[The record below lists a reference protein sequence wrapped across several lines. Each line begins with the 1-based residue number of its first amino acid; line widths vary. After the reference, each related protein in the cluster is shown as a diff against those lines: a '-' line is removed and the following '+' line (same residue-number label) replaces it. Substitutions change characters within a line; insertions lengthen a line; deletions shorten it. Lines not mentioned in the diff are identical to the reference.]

1 MNYLKSK
8 LGALF
13 LILFLLGSFSVNA
26 DSEKDCLYYFYG
38 QECIS
43 CQETNT
49 FIEKL
54 ELKHPDLQ
62 VNRLEV
68 YHNGENAKLMADYFV
83 SYKIAEPYQGVP
95 AIFIGRAYLIGNEPI
110 TTLLEGSIAEN
121 PGSVCPVLSPDE
133 KEEAFG
139 GLSGEKEP
147 RHILEILT
155 FPIVTSAA
163 IHDSFVPLGM
173 LLLLVLSSCFLVIE
187 RKDLKK
193 KSSYFIIGAL
203 LIIIGFGIKILP
215 SISSISFLADF
226 IALAG
231 LILSIKEIS
240 RFFRK
245 NTVIKVQEDY
255 SEKKLKNFYLAKP
268 YVFSSVGM
276 FLMGMITAFISLS
289 SLGKAFLLLR
299 EFSTESFTRTTALP
313 LLFYFIVLYIFP
325 MIAITVITY
334 FLEERF
340 LADAKNKANNQKDLL
355 RWQRHAVRLNHLII
369 GIFMLVISLL
379 ILIF

>member
-95 AIFIGRAYLIGNEPI
+95 TVFIGRSYLIGNEPI
-110 TTLLEGSIAEN
+110 STLLEGSIIEN
-121 PGSVCPVLSPDE
+121 PGSECPALSPSE
-133 KEEAFG
+133 KEEVFG

-163 IHDSFVPLGM
+163 IHDSFAPLGM

-203 LIIIGFGIKILP
+203 LIIISFGLKILP
-215 SISSISFLADF
+215 SVNKISFLADF

-231 LILSIKEIS
+231 IILSIKEIS

-245 NTVIKVQEDY
+245 NKEIKIQKEDQP
-255 SEKKLKNFYLAKP
+255 EKKFNQAKS
-268 YVFSSVGM
+268 YVFSSAGI
-276 FLMGMITAFISLS
+276 FLMGVITAFISLS

-313 LLFYFIVLYIFP
+313 LLFYFIILYIFP
-325 MIAITVITY
+325 MIAITILTY

-340 LADAKNKANNQKDLL
+340 LADAKIKANNQKDLL